1 MTVQEILRYLFLN
14 NINKSI
20 WFWLH
25 FKTPK
30 NPFSKNTL
38 QIFQN
43 TQILTMFQLI
53 EIENGKRIDP
63 FFYRFI
69 FATGD
74 LESHTKIILIQF
86 QMKSIKKQKPNS
98 LHSVVVVVF
107 SHVSHTHTQEKK
119 RNN

>member
-69 FATGD
+69 FATGGFGK
-74 LESHTKIILIQF
+74 SHENNSHSISNEINQKTK
-86 QMKSIKKQKPNS
+86 
-98 LHSVVVVVF
+98 
-107 SHVSHTHTQEKK
+107 T
-119 RNN
+119 